1 MEFKRTK
8 YILGWDTEP
17 PKGDRCALSIGLT
30 PEQHAATM
38 RANVPPGDE
47 EGAQILRDLDTIQ
60 KTFVRDNPGAVCSV
74 FIFNP
79 ANADVDARI
88 PASRDSKSITD

>member
-1 MEFKRTK
+1 MKIKRTK
-8 YILGWDTEP
+8 YILEWDTAP

-47 EGAQILRDLDTIQ
+47 EGAQILRDLDTMQ
-60 KTFVRDNPGAVCSV
+60 KTFIRDNPGGVCSV

-79 ANADVDARI
+79 ANDCEHTTPRTEA
-88 PASRDSKSITD
+88 

>member
-1 MEFKRTK
+1 MKWKYTK
-8 YILGWDTEP
+8 YILGWDTGT
-17 PKGDRCALSIGLT
+17 PKGDRSALTIGLT

-47 EGAQILRDLDTIQ
+47 EGAQILRDLKTIEE
-60 KTFVRDNPGAVCSV
+60 TFRRDNPDSVVSV

-79 ANADVDARI
+79 ANVERTH
-88 PASRDSKSITD
+88 R

>member
-1 MEFKRTK
+1 MDTTK
-8 YILGWDTEP
+8 YMIGWDTAP

-30 PEQHAATM
+30 PEQHAATI

-60 KTFVRDNPGAVCSV
+60 KTFIRDNPGAVCSV
-74 FIFNP
+74 FIFDRANDP
-79 ANADVDARI
+79 AQARRPADGNQFDG
-88 PASRDSKSITD
+88 